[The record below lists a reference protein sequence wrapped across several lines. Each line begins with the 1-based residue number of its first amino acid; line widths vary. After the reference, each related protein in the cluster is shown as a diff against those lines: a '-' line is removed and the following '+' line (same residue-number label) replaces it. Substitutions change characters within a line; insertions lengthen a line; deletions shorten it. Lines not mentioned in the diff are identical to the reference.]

1 VKIADSDSMTLLSDE
16 WTDMN
21 GIPSINIILATPKP
35 VFIRAIDS
43 KTEKHSA
50 IYRE

>member
-1 VKIADSDSMTLLSDE
+1 
-16 WTDMN
+16 MN
-21 GIPSINIILATPKP
+21 GIPSINIILATPEP